1 MEING
6 LLLSTV
12 KGGDLLTENTG
23 DEINKEAIRNMNK
36 IKVGSL

>member
-1 MEING
+1 MGFFFQQGREVTFSQKI
-6 LLLSTV
+6 L
-12 KGGDLLTENTG
+12 D

>member
-1 MEING
+1 MGFSFQQGREVTFSQKI
-6 LLLSTV
+6 L
-12 KGGDLLTENTG
+12 D

>member
-1 MEING
+1 MGFFQQGREVTFSQKI
-6 LLLSTV
+6 L
-12 KGGDLLTENTG
+12 D